1 MFQEKFRRV
10 ICLVKWRACPTT
22 WPDIRT
28 NHRRLRNSGS
38 PRENKPRQ
46 IPQFSFQRSPWGRS
60 FEVQNSVANLREICS
75 WRELN
80 QPGTQ
85 IFFCP
90 KLSELESQPRR
101 KRHFRR
107 FLASKS
113 IHAGEIAGLRFAEN
127 R

>member
-1 MFQEKFRRV
+1 MFQEKFRPA
-10 ICLVKWRACPTT
+10 ICPAKWRACPTA

-46 IPQFSFQRSPWGRS
+46 ILQFSFQRSPRGR
-60 FEVQNSVANLREICS
+60 FFDIQNSVASLPEICS
-75 WRELN
+75 GRELN
-80 QPGTQ
+80 QPGTH
-85 IFFCP
+85 IFLCP